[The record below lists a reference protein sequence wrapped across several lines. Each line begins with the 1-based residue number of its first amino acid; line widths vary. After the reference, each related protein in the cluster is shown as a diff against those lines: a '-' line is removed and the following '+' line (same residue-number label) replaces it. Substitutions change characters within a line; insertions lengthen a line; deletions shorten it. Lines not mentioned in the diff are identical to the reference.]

1 MIFNCYIDE
10 SGDEGI
16 ETGGSRWFILGS
28 LIIPEEE
35 DLQSSTMVSRVKKK
49 FGHDDKYV
57 LQWKRI
63 KKHSQK
69 LYVCQ
74 EYQTE
79 QWTFTCVAT
88 DKTHP
93 FITKAPSRKV
103 KYALYFYSAR
113 LLLERLSWYARDNGN
128 RKALP
133 IFEYRSN
140 MSYDEM
146 RDYFL
151 YLRGWIPAL
160 PISWNNLEYRNFK
173 IMPKKQSRL
182 LQASD
187 NVCGAVKDG
196 LEYDGYGN
204 IEPRYVLSYA
214 DRFYRRN
221 NNLFSYG
228 LKFLHASSGTLA
240 DLQKE
245 YNWLKNLSKSQ
256 NRRIP

>member
-1 MIFNCYIDE
+1 MFFNCYIDE

-16 ETGGSRWFILGS
+16 ETGGSRWFILCA
-28 LIIPEEE
+28 LIVAEEA
-35 DLQSSTMVSRVKKK
+35 DLQTSAMVSRVKKK
-49 FGHDDKYV
+49 FGHDDKFI
-57 LQWKRI
+57 LQWRKI
-63 KKHSQK
+63 KKHGQK
-69 LYVCQ
+69 LYICQ

-93 FITKAPSRKV
+93 FIKKAPSRNV

-140 MSYDEM
+140 ISYDGM

-151 YLRGWIPAL
+151 RLRGWMPQL
-160 PISWNNLEYRNFK
+160 PISWKNLEYRNFK
-173 IMPKKQSRL
+173 IVPKKQSRL

-187 NVCGAVKDG
+187 NICGAVYDG

-204 IEPRYVLSYA
+204 VEPRYVLSYA
-214 DRFYRRN
+214 DRFYRRK

-228 LKFLHASSGTLA
+228 LKFLHANVRTLA

-245 YNWLKNLSKSQ
+245 YNWLKK
-256 NRRIP
+256 I